1 MKKYIG
7 LGLLVGFFCANSIQA
22 QGHTNNSKF
31 RQLKEEWATPNM
43 YRTGSGAPGPKYFQ
57 QKADYEIDVRIDTE
71 AKKLFGQETVTYT
84 NNSPD
89 ALDYLWVQ
97 LDQNTRQKNSPNK
110 LATPSKMKDAS
121 FADFDKMVNPFDGGF
136 NIEYVKQE
144 SKKLD
149 YSIQWTMMRIKLDRP
164 LRPGKSFTFQI
175 KWNYN
180 INDYIKDGGRSG
192 YEPFEDGNDIFVIAQ
207 WFPRMAVYNDYM
219 GWQNHQFWGR
229 SEFALVF
236 GDYEVNIT
244 VPDGFMVASTGEL
257 QNESSV
263 LTSKQRRQLSKA
275 RRSFKEPVIIQ
286 PQNEVEKLI
295 KLPLSKRTKTW
306 TFEAENVRDFAFSM
320 SRRFIWDAMAVKV
333 GKKTVMAYSYYP
345 PEGNPLWEQYS
356 TRAVAHTLKT
366 YSKYTFDYPYHK
378 AISVHAKWQGMEYP
392 MICWNYGRPESD
404 GTYSKRVKY
413 GMIGVII
420 HEVGHNFFPMIVNSD
435 ERQWT
440 WMDEGLNTFL
450 QFLTE
455 QEMEENYPSRR
466 GDADKIVRYMSVD
479 QSRLAPIM
487 SKGDDTY
494 YFGPNAYGKPA
505 TGLNILRETILGR
518 ENFDFAFKTY
528 AQRWMFKHP
537 TPEDFFRT
545 MEDASGVELDWFWR
559 GWFYTTDNTDIGI
572 KNVKEFRLADSK
584 TALKSFEKD
593 QFWKTEAKRITTVN
607 HKKDGTTYLE
617 NRDAKA
623 KDFYNSYD
631 PFATDH
637 IDQTQHKAMLDK
649 LDENQKKLLT
659 NQDFFYEIEFEK
671 PGGLIMPILLGV
683 EFEDG
688 STDKIHIPAQ
698 IWRKHDAGVTK
709 VLSFPKKVKQF
720 VVDPNLE
727 TADVDL
733 SNNYWPTR
741 IQESRFQLFKKTK
754 PTSRGGTHGENPMQ
768 RAKRAAE
775 AQKATTS
782 TESK

>member
-1 MKKYIG
+1 MKKTSL
-7 LGLLVGFFCANSIQA
+7 LGLVVGLFFVGNIAA
-22 QGHTNNSKF
+22 QGHTNQSKF

-57 QKADYEIDVRIDTE
+57 QKADYEIDVKIDTE
-71 AKKLFGQETVTYT
+71 AKKLYGQETITYT

-89 ALDYLWVQ
+89 ALEYLWVQ
-97 LDQNTRQKNSPNK
+97 LDQNTRKKDARNK
-110 LATPSKMKDAS
+110 LASSSKLKDMS

-136 NIEYVKQE
+136 NIEHVKQG
-144 SKKLD
+144 SRNLN
-149 YSIQWTMMRIKLDRP
+149 YTIQWTMMRIKLDRP
-164 LRPGKSFTFQI
+164 LRPGKSFTFNI

-192 YEPFEDGNDIFVIAQ
+192 YEPFEDGNDIFVMAQ

-263 LTSKQRRQLSKA
+263 LTSKQRAQLKKA
-275 RRSFKEPVIIQ
+275 RRSYDKPVIIQ
-286 PQNEVEKLI
+286 PQAEVEKLI

-320 SRRFIWDAMAVKV
+320 SRRFIWDAMAVKL
-333 GKKTVMAYSYYP
+333 GKRTVMAYSYYP

-356 TRAVAHTLKT
+356 TRAVAHTLKV
-366 YSKYTFDYPYHK
+366 YSKHTFDYPYHK

-392 MICWNYGRPESD
+392 MICWNYGRPEAD

-466 GDADKIVRYMSVD
+466 GDADKIVRYMKVNQD
-479 QSRLAPIM
+479 NLAPIM

-528 AQRWMFKHP
+528 AQRWKFKHP

-545 MEDASGVELDWFWR
+545 MEDASGIELDWFWR
-559 GWFYTTDNTDIGI
+559 GWFYTTDYTDIGI
-572 KNVKEFRLADSK
+572 KNVTEFKLAASK
-584 TALKSFEKD
+584 KDKNAFEKK
-593 QFWKTEAKRITTVN
+593 QFWETEAKRITTIN
-607 HKKDGTTYLE
+607 HKKDGTSYLE

-623 KDFYNSYD
+623 KDFYNSFD
-631 PFATDH
+631 PFATDA
-637 IDQTQHKAMLDK
+637 IDDKKHADMLSK
-649 LDENQKKLLT
+649 LDDAEKTLLK
-659 NQDFFYEIEFEK
+659 NNHFFYQIEFEK

-683 EFEDG
+683 EFTDG
-688 STDKIHIPAQ
+688 TTDKIHIPAQ
-698 IWRKHDAGVTK
+698 IWRKHDDGVTK
-709 VLSFPKKVKQF
+709 VLSFEKQVKQF

-733 SNNYWPTR
+733 SNNFWPTR
-741 IQESRFQLFKKTK
+741 MQENRFQLFKKKK

-768 RAKRAAE
+768 RAQRVLD
-775 AQKATTS
+775 KAT
-782 TESK
+782 EKK